1 VAINDAILE
10 VVALTRTEAANNSV
24 SVRTQL
30 AEGLPRVEGDRVQ
43 LQQVLLNLI
52 LNAIEAMREVGEEQ
66 RELHISTRHQPD
78 GVSVEVRDSG
88 PGFAP
93 AALERVFEAFYTTK
107 PGGLGLGL
115 SICRSIIEAH
125 NGRLKASANAP
136 RGAAFEFTV
145 STHPDIAS

>member
-1 VAINDAILE
+1 M
-10 VVALTRTEAANNSV
+10 
-24 SVRTQL
+24 RTQL
-30 AEGLPRVEGDRVQ
+30 VEGLPAIQGDRVQ

-52 LNAIEAMREVGEEQ
+52 INAIEAMRDAGEAE
-66 RELHISTRHQPD
+66 RELLISTRHEPD

-107 PGGLGLGL
+107 PDGLGLGL

-125 NGRLKASANAP
+125 DGRLWASPNLP
-136 RGAAFEFTV
+136 RGAIFGFIAPA
-145 STHPDIAS
+145 HPAAGS